1 MALAKIILIIGGIA
15 MAGAVGF
22 VAYKTY
28 YSSWSGGSVEISG
41 TPTDG
46 IKMDIPDITG
56 KKIGDIAWS
65 GGSEPL
71 PEPFGTLIPVFKPSQ
86 IAGVTRLDEP
96 FARSVAFMTD
106 AAPAAVS
113 DFYRENLPKN
123 GWALESSKPPVV
135 KAIYSSEK
143 FQKKSG
149 DLTEVVSVVVY
160 APASTGK
167 VVFSITYTK
176 TSRE

>member
-1 MALAKIILIIGGIA
+1 MALAKIFLIIGGIA

-28 YSSWSGGSVEISG
+28 YSSWFGGSVEISG

-56 KKIGDIAWS
+56 KKIGDVAWS

-86 IAGVTRLDEP
+86 IAGVTRLDKP

-113 DFYRENLPKN
+113 DFYKENFPKN
-123 GWALESSKPPVV
+123 GWTMEIKLPPV
-135 KAIYSSEK
+135 KAVYSITK

-149 DLTEVVSVVVY
+149 DITETATVNVY
-160 APASTGK
+160 ETTSTGK
-167 VVFSITYTK
+167 LIFAITYTK
-176 TSRE
+176 TTRE